1 MDYKA
6 DSNLDIKLLTKLK
19 QFSEID
25 EEIANSQS
33 SEQKQYRDLKN
44 KGVKNNPESIK
55 TATLNDSS
63 KNKSQIERQN
73 SKNFK
78 INNKKIKKD
87 DSKFNNYHGS
97 FNDYMANIDKQKIQN
112 SGGFNKYGVSYITYD
127 SNNIPIYDSKFQNSA
142 YNSRPKSGNMDS
154 TLDNNINK
162 TFNYNKMNNQDYHS
176 NNKLN
181 YYNEIEGENLIDNNN
196 LNISSHQYNRTGDGR
211 ENKSQKSFISKDSLK
226 TEYLENFPNY
236 ISLKAK
242 VNKINK
248 SRSKSKNNND
258 AYMTSNKSDKV
269 YVSLYENFKRIKGK
283 LENKKVETDYCL
295 KKAMSPSIT
304 NKARNII
311 RDPNNFQERLYPY
324 HKIEGGD
331 GYQLKQYP
339 LPKNLEE
346 KFKKNAY
353 LFKVLYENDAYDIYG
368 NKINHDNIYRR
379 SVSPHL
385 RYDDRSNF
393 SFNPSFN
400 KNSLKIAERLEPSF
414 ERLTRDK
421 SKTSCNSKGN
431 SILSSPLNISRDKK
445 SHTNINSAISSP
457 GRQLYEKGMKNLK
470 KKVLNYE
477 VKCQELQQKYREYT
491 FKPNIL
497 PSSREYL
504 NNRDN
509 RSRSRENNTSGNRIN
524 ENDQTNSNSKSPK
537 ERKIGSPH
545 SFIKSEENKDKNNI
559 KRLEDMYRRNQS
571 WKMYIEEKIDKER
584 EKKEIFNNEKCTF
597 NPNISHQK
605 IANDEKM
612 IMRNIPSMINYINK
626 RRQNISRE
634 KELKNLKERKPS
646 SGKFTSKITVPTN
659 VYFEMD
665 KRIEE
670 RKGLRKS
677 KSKNY
682 TSINLVRKEC
692 GADSFYVNPENN
704 DKGNFTLGGDGTSF
718 SNDLKNQG
726 KKLANAV
733 TVLNKSL
740 NSFKV

>member
-1 MDYKA
+1 MDKIE
-6 DSNLDIKLLTKLK
+6 SNLDMKLLTKLK

-33 SEQKQYRDLKN
+33 SEQKQYKELKN
-44 KGVKNNPESIK
+44 KGGKNNQESLK

-63 KNKSQIERQN
+63 KNTKQIERQN

-78 INNKKIKKD
+78 INNKKLKNEEA
-87 DSKFNNYHGS
+87 KFNNYHGS
-97 FNDYMANIDKQKIQN
+97 FNDYMANVDKQRNQFESQK
-112 SGGFNKYGVSYITYD
+112 SKYGVGYTTYD
-127 SNNIPIYDSKFQNSA
+127 SNNIPVYDSKFQNSA

-162 TFNYNKMNNQDYHS
+162 TFNYNKINQEYQNYS
-176 NNKLN
+176 NKMN
-181 YYNEIEGENLIDNNN
+181 YYNDVEGEKFIDNNN

-211 ENKSQKSFISKDSLK
+211 ENKSQKSFLSKDSLK
-226 TEYLENFPNY
+226 TEYLENYPNY

-242 VNKINK
+242 INKINK

-258 AYMTSNKSDKV
+258 AYMSSNKSDKV

-283 LENKKVETDYCL
+283 LENKKVETDYCM

-304 NKARNII
+304 TKARNII

-339 LPKNLEE
+339 LPKNLDE

-353 LFKVLYENDAYDIYG
+353 LFKVLDENDVYDIYG

-379 SVSPHL
+379 SISPHL
-385 RYDDRSNF
+385 RYDDRSKF

-431 SILSSPLNISRDKK
+431 SILSSPLNLSRDRKAQ
-445 SHTNINSAISSP
+445 TNVNSGINSP

-504 NNRDN
+504 NNR
-509 RSRSRENNTSGNRIN
+509 SRSRENNTSVNRIN
-524 ENDQTNSNSKSPK
+524 DINKINSNSKSPR

-559 KRLEDMYRRNQS
+559 KKLEDMYKRNQS
-571 WKMYIEEKIDKER
+571 WKMYIEEKIEKER

-597 NPNISHQK
+597 SPDISHKK
-605 IANDEKM
+605 ISNDEKM

-626 RRQNISRE
+626 RRQNISKE
-634 KELKNLKERKPS
+634 KELKVLRERKPS
-646 SGKFTSKITVPTN
+646 SGKLVPKITVPTN

-670 RKGLRKS
+670 RKGLKKS

-692 GADSFYVNPENN
+692 GADSFYINPENN

-726 KKLANAV
+726 KKLVNAV
-733 TVLNKSL
+733 TILNKSL